1 MSKLPEI
8 LPPGYRFSPKDK
20 ELIELFLKPKITGK
34 YKEDGPIPEIGFY
47 QHEPWDLPDFSP
59 IPRKD
64 REWFFF
70 TEQDLKRQNGTRK
83 NRATEAGYW
92 KSVGTDRK
100 IKSGGIVIGMKKTL
114 VFHKGRTPKG
124 TGTCWVMHEYR
135 ITLKEFDGANPSQ
148 VGFLSSSS
156 FAIQFLFLFF
166 GLKMEFNQAELR
178 TTKSRIE

>member
-64 REWFFF
+64 QEWFFF

-92 KSVGTDRK
+92 KST
-100 IKSGGIVIGMKKTL
+100 
-114 VFHKGRTPKG
+114 GRTPKG

-148 VGFLSSSS
+148 KTFVLCRLLEREDSESKSKPTLAPGDAVISD
-156 FAIQFLFLFF
+156 
-166 GLKMEFNQAELR
+166 KMQ
-178 TTKSRIE
+178 IE

>member
-1 MSKLPEI
+1 
-8 LPPGYRFSPKDK
+8 
-20 ELIELFLKPKITGK
+20 
-34 YKEDGPIPEIGFY
+34 
-47 QHEPWDLPDFSP
+47 
-59 IPRKD
+59 
-64 REWFFF
+64 
-70 TEQDLKRQNGTRK
+70 
-83 NRATEAGYW
+83 
-92 KSVGTDRK
+92 
-100 IKSGGIVIGMKKTL
+100 MKKTL